1 MMVLAVLASG
11 TSLYAQTDRR
21 DVRRG
26 NRDFRRENYKEA
38 DIDYRK
44 ALVKD
49 STSFAANYNLAN
61 TLYRQGDYTN
71 AAASLKKIEAAAPA
85 SGHSADYYFNLGD
98 VALANKD
105 YKAAVEAFTASLL
118 LRPDDMDAKEN
129 YVYARKMLE
138 NQEQNDGGG
147 GNDQNQDKN
156 NQDKNNQDEDRNQ
169 DGQDNNNQDQDNDR
183 NQDGQDK
190 DDPED
195 RNGDD
200 QNDNGDP
207 NRDQPQNQPRNDNG
221 QGISPQAAQQMLQ
234 AIQAKEK
241 ETQDKVNKEKA
252 ALLQSRQREK
262 NW

>member
-156 NQDKNNQDEDRNQ
+156 NQDEDRNQ
-169 DGQDNNNQDQDNDR
+169 DSQDNNNQDQDEDR

>member
-1 MMVLAVLASG
+1 MVLAVLASG

-156 NQDKNNQDEDRNQ
+156 NQDE
-169 DGQDNNNQDQDNDR
+169 DR

>member
-1 MMVLAVLASG
+1 MVLAVLASG

-156 NQDKNNQDEDRNQ
+156 NQDEDRNQ
-169 DGQDNNNQDQDNDR
+169 DSQDNNNQDQDEDR